1 MKLTPKQKAFA
12 DEYLICG
19 NATEAARK
27 AGYNP
32 KSARQIATEN
42 LAKPSISAYI
52 AERQKQIEDSRIANI
67 KEVLEFYSSVLRGEI
82 KDQFDMDAS
91 LSDRLA
97 AGRELMKRYEK
108 ADEQKARVRLL
119 NAQVDKLTGNN
130 QEIEDDGF
138 LEALKGEVSN
148 VWADE

>member
-19 NATEAARK
+19 NATEAAKK

-42 LAKPSISAYI
+42 LSKPSISAYI

-108 ADEQKARVRLL
+108 ADEQEARVRLL

-130 QEIEDDGF
+130 QEIEDLDDI
-138 LEALKGEVSN
+138 E
-148 VWADE
+148 DEIYGCEG